1 MKKQTLL
8 NIIKKGG
15 STLNYK
21 GRQINFREGYQVS
34 LKDLYIF
41 NLKDIDAILKAIN
54 EQLDK
59 LSFNGN
65 LGLWVDEG
73 KMYIDLSFNI
83 KQFKRAVEIGKLYNQ
98 LSIFDWSTKKCI
110 FLAEV

>member
-1 MKKQTLL
+1 MEKQTLKDIL
-8 NIIKKGG
+8 KKGG
-15 STLNYK
+15 ATLNYK
-21 GRQINFREGYQVS
+21 GRQLNFKEGYQVS

-54 EQLDK
+54 KQLDK
-59 LSFNGN
+59 LSFNDN

-73 KMYIDLSFNI
+73 KIYIDLSFNI

-98 LSIFDWSTKKCI
+98 ISIFDWSTKKCI

>member
-15 STLNYK
+15 ATLNYK
-21 GRQINFREGYQVS
+21 GRQINFKEGYQVS

-54 EQLDK
+54 EQLEK

-73 KMYIDLSFNI
+73 KIYVDLSFNI
-83 KQFKRAVEIGKLYNQ
+83 KQFKRAVEIGKQNNQ
-98 LSIFDWSTKKCI
+98 LSIFNWNTKKCI

>member
-1 MKKQTLL
+1 MKKQTLF

-15 STLNYK
+15 ATLNYK
-21 GRQINFREGYQVS
+21 GRQVSYATGYQVS
-34 LKDLYIF
+34 LKDLYIID
-41 NLKDIDAILKAIN
+41 LKNIDKILEAIN
-54 EQLDK
+54 SELAK
-59 LSFNGN
+59 IKKNAC

-73 KMYIDLSFNI
+73 KMYIDLSA
-83 KQFKRAVEIGKLYNQ
+83 RVELFPLAYRLGVKNSQ

>member
-15 STLNYK
+15 ATLNYK
-21 GRQINFREGYQVS
+21 GRQVSYATGYQVS

-41 NLKDIDAILKAIN
+41 DLKDIDAILKAIN

-59 LSFNGN
+59 LSLNGH

-83 KQFKRAVEIGKLYNQ
+83 SRFDRAITIGKLNNQ
-98 LSIFDWSTKKCI
+98 LSIFDWASKKCI

>member
-1 MKKQTLL
+1 MEKQTLL

-15 STLNYK
+15 ATLNYR

-41 NLKDIDAILKAIN
+41 NLKDIDAILKTIN

-59 LSFNGN
+59 LNFNEH

-73 KMYIDLSFNI
+73 KVYIDLSFNI

-98 LSIFDWSTKKCI
+98 ISIFDWNTKKCI

>member
-15 STLNYK
+15 ATLNYK
-21 GRQINFREGYQVS
+21 GRQVSYATGYQVS
-34 LKDLYIF
+34 LKDLYSF
-41 NLKDIDAILKAIN
+41 DLKDIDAILKAIN

-59 LSFNGN
+59 LSLNGH

-73 KMYIDLSFNI
+73 KMYVDLSFNI

-98 LSIFDWSTKKCI
+98 ISVFNWSTKKCI

>member
-8 NIIKKGG
+8 NIIRKGG
-15 STLNYK
+15 ATLNYK

-54 EQLDK
+54 DQLNN

-83 KQFKRAVEIGKLYNQ
+83 KQFKRAVEIGKLNNQ
-98 LSIFDWSTKKCI
+98 LSIFDWANKKCV